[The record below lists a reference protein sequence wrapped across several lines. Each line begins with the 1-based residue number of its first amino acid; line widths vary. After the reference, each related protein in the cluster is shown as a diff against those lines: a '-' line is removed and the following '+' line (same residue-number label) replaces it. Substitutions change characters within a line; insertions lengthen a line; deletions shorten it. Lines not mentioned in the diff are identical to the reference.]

1 MSETPGVLDESDEL
15 WHEFLNNIE
24 TARANLDCGVGSEYE
39 AWFRGHTQSSFLLLP
54 SLFRNFEN
62 PNSRA
67 QWQKIW
73 DIEKDLF
80 WEFSARARELHGVL
94 EDDWDFLFAMQHYGT
109 PTRLLD
115 WTEVLGVAI
124 YFATLGINEQHDP
137 NDVDPPCVWVMNPY
151 LLNQSS
157 SFESGDLIYP
167 KVLGW
172 REKEQTYYT
181 YGELLMESRL
191 QWDWPVAIYPRQRN
205 PRLHAQRA
213 WFTIHGDEFVPM
225 ASGLM
230 HQDCLEKVTLPF
242 GAIKA
247 AKRFLQVAGI
257 DHYLLFADLESLS
270 LHLREKNGLLSR
282 GQAED
287 AAKRRLQNREGAKQT
302 LINANST
309 SANPINKTVRRK
321 RKAVKPKVK

>member
-1 MSETPGVLDESDEL
+1 MPDISGNLDESDEL
-15 WHEFLNNIE
+15 WHEFLNKIE
-24 TARANLDCGVGSEYE
+24 TARANLGCGVGFDHE
-39 AWFRGHTQSSFLLLP
+39 AWFRGHTKSSYQLLP
-54 SLFRNFEN
+54 SLFRNFDN
-62 PNSRA
+62 PNSDD

-94 EDDWDFLFAMQHYGT
+94 DDDWDFLFAMQHYGT

-115 WTEVLGVAI
+115 WTEILGVAI
-124 YFATLGINEQHDP
+124 YFATLGIDEQDETM
-137 NDVDPPCVWVMNPY
+137 DPPCVWVLNPY
-151 LLNQSS
+151 RLNQSS

-167 KVLGW
+167 RVLGW
-172 REKEQTYYT
+172 SESEGTYYT
-181 YGELLMESRL
+181 YGELLMESGMD
-191 QWDWPVAIYPRQRN
+191 WDWPVAIYPRQRN

-213 WFTIHGDEFVPM
+213 WFTIHGDEFVAM
-225 ASGLM
+225 DSGLN
-230 HQDCLEKVTLPF
+230 HQHCLEKVVVPV

-282 GQAED
+282 SQAE
-287 AAKRRLQNREGAKQT
+287 AAANRRLQNREGR
-302 LINANST
+302 S
-309 SANPINKTVRRK
+309 
-321 RKAVKPKVK
+321 

>member
-1 MSETPGVLDESDEL
+1 MYANLDESDGL
-15 WHEFLNNIE
+15 FYEFLSAVE
-24 TARANLDCGVGSEYE
+24 AVRTQLGCGTDSTDE
-39 AWFRGHTQSSFLLLP
+39 AWFRGHTKSSFQLLP
-54 SLFRNFEN
+54 SLFRTFDN
-62 PNSRA
+62 PREK
-67 QWQKIW
+67 WEEIW
-73 DIEKDLF
+73 NTERDLF

-124 YFATLGINEQHDP
+124 YFATLGIDEENENNSDA
-137 NDVDPPCVWVMNPY
+137 DPPCIWVLNPY
-151 LLNQSS
+151 KLNDSS
-157 SFESGDLIYP
+157 SFETGDLIYP

-172 REKEQTYYT
+172 SEEEGTYYS
-181 YGELLMESRL
+181 YGELLMETGVD
-191 QWDWPVAIYPRQRN
+191 WDWPVAIYPRQRN

-213 WFTIHGDEFVPM
+213 WFTIHGDKFEPM
-225 ASGLM
+225 NEGTR
-230 HQDCLEKVTLPF
+230 HGHCLQKVTLPF

-282 GQAED
+282 TQAEN
-287 AAKRRLQNREGAKQT
+287 AAQRRLPNREG
-302 LINANST
+302 
-309 SANPINKTVRRK
+309 SAPSEVNHKSGTTKKK
-321 RKAVKPKVK
+321 RPMIPNY